1 MDSVLS
7 EEHRR
12 GFEIPILTHDG
23 LINPPQKRIVCRG
36 GEAVSVS
43 DALKIRLRL
52 FLDDITGSAEGD
64 RCSTGRN
71 FVAPRVMYASIASRY
86 ALLVIRSQ

>member
-1 MDSVLS
+1 M
-7 EEHRR
+7 
-12 GFEIPILTHDG
+12 
-23 LINPPQKRIVCRG
+23 
-36 GEAVSVS
+36 SVS

-71 FVAPRVMYASIASRY
+71 LCAAPRVMYASIASRY